1 MTIRIERLEF
11 DAIIGVLDFERE
23 RTQRVRLDI
32 TATYDYQPPDYLDYA
47 QMVSV
52 AREHI
57 ITRKYELLEE
67 ALEGLRETLIQ
78 TFPAIETLHL
88 TIAKPDILS
97 DCVVSLSLQ
106 V

>member
-78 TFPAIETLHL
+78 TFPAIETLHI
-88 TIAKPDILS
+88 TIAKPDILP